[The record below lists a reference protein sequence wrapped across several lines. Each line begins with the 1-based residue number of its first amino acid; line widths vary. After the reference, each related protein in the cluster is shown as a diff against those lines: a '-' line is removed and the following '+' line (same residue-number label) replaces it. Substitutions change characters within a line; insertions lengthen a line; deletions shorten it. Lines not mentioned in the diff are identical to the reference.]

1 VAKVPPKQKPKRDRF
16 AMVEKLVRNLQR
28 SAPPP
33 TERNKTAK
41 KETTPTPVAPAER
54 AEQLTISELDFLR
67 RQLWGCWSVPAGAKE
82 AGKLVVHVR
91 VLLNPD
97 GEVRRAHVI
106 EQSRMHSDPFFR
118 VAAESALRAVLK
130 CSPLR
135 LPPGK
140 YSEWKEITLKFDPKE
155 LVGS

>member
-1 VAKVPPKQKPKRDRF
+1 
-16 AMVEKLVRNLQR
+16 MVEKLVKDLRR
-28 SAPPP
+28 SAPAP
-33 TERNKTAK
+33 TEKDKTAK
-41 KETTPTPVAPAER
+41 KEAPPTPSTPAER
-54 AEQLTISELDFLR
+54 AEQMTISELDFLR

-82 AGKLVVHVR
+82 AEKLVVHVR

-97 GEVRRAHVI
+97 GEVRRARVV
-106 EQSRMHSDPFFR
+106 EQSRMQSDPFFR

-140 YSEWKEITLKFDPKE
+140 YSEWKEMTLKFDPKE